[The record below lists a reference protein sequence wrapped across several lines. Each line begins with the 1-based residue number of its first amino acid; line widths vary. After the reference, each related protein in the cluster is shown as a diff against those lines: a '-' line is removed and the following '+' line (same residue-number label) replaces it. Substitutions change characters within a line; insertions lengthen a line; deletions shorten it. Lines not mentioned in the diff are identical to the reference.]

1 MPTIKAGQERRQR
14 VKRRSQGNLIKKME
28 LTSPPCLSS
37 FDPFNPLRKREARFV
52 RVRVLTRI
60 EKEKKKEKG
69 SFFAISTNAQRNNVA
84 ENQDYIYIRMCIT
97 RIVAILFQL
106 FDYHFNF
113 SQRHAMKPY
122 IIRFYIL
129 NRVIGWNTRKE
140 SRSVQ
145 PI

>member
-1 MPTIKAGQERRQR
+1 
-14 VKRRSQGNLIKKME
+14 ME

-60 EKEKKKEKG
+60 EKEKKKRKRI
-69 SFFAISTNAQRNNVA
+69 FLRDKHQRSTNVA
-84 ENQDYIYIRMCIT
+84 LLNETTENQDYIYIRMCIT

-129 NRVIGWNTRKE
+129 NRVIEWNTRKE